1 MFQYNFMQNAFMI
14 AILISILCP
23 LIGMFLVLKRY
34 SMMGDT
40 LSHASFAGVAAG
52 LMVHIHPILSAF
64 CLTSIFGVLIEI
76 LRRHFKNYAE
86 LILVVILSLSV
97 GIAITLISSGL
108 VHANIDS
115 FLFGSILTV
124 TREDFY
130 IVLLLSILSLV
141 IISRLYHSLMFMI
154 FDEEGAKIS
163 GINIKLINYTFAVLV
178 AATISVSIRIVGIL
192 VISSLIALPIATA
205 LQLRKGFKTTLLFGV
220 LFSFIDIIS
229 GITISYWINAA
240 PGGVIA
246 IMSVFV
252 LAFVL
257 FFQNHHFPFNIH
269 LLNFKN
275 VAKIN
280 SMIANEKRDADGRR
294 KFRIQNIFKPAWYQE
309 YQTTKFT
316 FETSQSERRTV
327 NSGYSI
333 SKSTSRG

>member
-205 LQLRKGFKTTLLFGV
+205 LQLRKGFKTTLLFGI

-246 IMSVFV
+246 IMSVLV
-252 LAFVL
+252 LAFIL
-257 FFQNHHFPFNIH
+257 FVQSYHFPFN
-269 LLNFKN
+269 L
-275 VAKIN
+275 V
-280 SMIANEKRDADGRR
+280 
-294 KFRIQNIFKPAWYQE
+294 
-309 YQTTKFT
+309 
-316 FETSQSERRTV
+316 
-327 NSGYSI
+327 
-333 SKSTSRG
+333 

>member
-52 LMVHIHPILSAF
+52 LMVHMHPILSAF
-64 CLTSIFGVLIEI
+64 CLTSVFGILIEI

-130 IVLLLSILSLV
+130 IVLFLSILSLF

-163 GINIKLINYTFAVLV
+163 GINIKFINYIFAVLV

-205 LQLRKGFKTTLLFGV
+205 LQLKKGFKMTLLFGV

-246 IMSVFV
+246 IMSVLV

-257 FFQNHHFPFNIH
+257 FFQNHHFLGNIH
-269 LLNFKN
+269 LPNFKN
-275 VAKIN
+275 MSKIN
-280 SMIANEKRDADGRR
+280 CMIANERRDSDGKR
-294 KFRIQNIFKPAWYQE
+294 KFRIQSIFKPAWHKK

-316 FETSQSERRTV
+316 FKTSQSEQRTI
-327 NSGYSI
+327 NGRYSV
-333 SKSTSRG
+333 SKSNPRR

>member
-52 LMVHIHPILSAF
+52 LMFHMHPILSAF

-130 IVLLLSILSLV
+130 IVFLLSIISLFIV
-141 IISRLYHSLMFMI
+141 SRLYHSLMFMI

-163 GINIKLINYTFAVLV
+163 GINIKFINYTFAVLV

-246 IMSVFV
+246 IMSVLV

-257 FFQNHHFPFNIH
+257 FFQNHHFPVNIH
-269 LLNFKN
+269 LLNLKN
-275 VAKIN
+275 MAKIN
-280 SMIANEKRDADGRR
+280 CMIANGKRNSDGRR
-294 KFRIQNIFKPAWYQE
+294 KFQIQSIFKPAWHQK

-316 FETSQSERRTV
+316 FETSQSEQRTI

-333 SKSTSRG
+333 SKSAPRR